1 MTQTIRPQLQTFAA
15 GEVLFREG
23 ETGDKVFFIMQG
35 RVKVHQTHSE
45 GHEQELAQLGDADIV
60 GEMAVLDERP
70 RSATVTALEETEV
83 MVVEKENFLASM
95 EQQPQLA
102 IRFLKLLSERI
113 HRLNDKFRDALAQ
126 PDLSSL

>member
-1 MTQTIRPQLQTFAA
+1 MPQSVSPKLQTFSA

-23 ETGDKVFFIMQG
+23 EPGDRVFFIMQG
-35 RVKVHQTHSE
+35 RVKVHQTHSD
-45 GHEQELAQLGDADIV
+45 GHEQELAQLGDSDIV

-70 RSATVTALEETEV
+70 RSATVTALEDTDV
-83 MVVEKENFLASM
+83 MVVEKANFLASM

-113 HRLNDKFRDALAQ
+113 HRLNDKFRDAL
-126 PDLSSL
+126 DLPG

>member
-1 MTQTIRPQLQTFAA
+1 MAQSVSPKLQTFSA

-23 ETGDKVFFIMQG
+23 EPGDRVFFIMQG
-35 RVKVHQTHSE
+35 RVKVHQTHSD
-45 GHEQELAQLGDADIV
+45 GHEQELAQLGDSDIV

-70 RSATVTALEETEV
+70 RSATVTALEDTDV
-83 MVVEKENFLASM
+83 MVVEKANFLASM

-113 HRLNDKFRDALAQ
+113 HRLNDKFRDALDQ
-126 PDLSSL
+126 PG

>member
-1 MTQTIRPQLQTFAA
+1 MPQSVSPKLQTFSA

-23 ETGDKVFFIMQG
+23 EPGDRVFFIMQG
-35 RVKVHQTHSE
+35 RVKVHQTHSD
-45 GHEQELAQLGDADIV
+45 GHEQELAQLGDSDIV

-70 RSATVTALEETEV
+70 RSATVTALEDTDV
-83 MVVEKENFLASM
+83 MVVEKANFLASM

-113 HRLNDKFRDALAQ
+113 HRLNDKFRDALDQ
-126 PDLSSL
+126 PG

>member
-1 MTQTIRPQLQTFAA
+1 MSQSVSPKLQTFSA

-23 ETGDKVFFIMQG
+23 EPGDRVFFIMQG
-35 RVKVHQTHSE
+35 RVKVHQTHSD
-45 GHEQELAQLGDADIV
+45 GHEQELAQLGDSDIV

-70 RSATVTALEETEV
+70 RSATVTALEDTDV
-83 MVVEKENFLASM
+83 MVVEKANFLASM

-113 HRLNDKFRDALAQ
+113 HRLNDKFRDAL
-126 PDLSSL
+126 DLPG